1 MAERTSAV
9 PATTTAAYSPSELM
23 VVAAA
28 RELKDGERVL
38 VGHGIPN
45 LAVDLAKS
53 LYAPNLVCLFEI
65 GVIDTQPGG
74 EPGVGSADPR
84 LWRGAVSFRGTLE
97 VMGTLLQRG
106 RVDVGFLGALEVDRY
121 GNINST
127 EVLTPEGRPRRFGG
141 SGGGN
146 DIASHA
152 RRVIIVCR
160 HGRQKLVER
169 VRFLT
174 SPGHIGP
181 EGRLLP
187 GGGPHRL
194 VTDKAV
200 LAFDGRGELS
210 VVSIHPGVTKQELV
224 EETGCELSFPA
235 ELPVTPPPKEADLRL
250 IREVLDPGRQF
261 TDAP

>member
-1 MAERTSAV
+1 
-9 PATTTAAYSPSELM
+9 M

-28 RELKDGERVL
+28 REIRDGEVVM

-45 LAVDLAKS
+45 LAADLAKL
-53 LYAPNLVCLFEI
+53 LYAPSIVCLFEI
-65 GVIDTQPGG
+65 GVIDPLPGG
-74 EPGVGSADPR
+74 EPNVGSADPR
-84 LWRGAVSFRGTLE
+84 LWRGAVSFRGTLD

-121 GNINST
+121 GNVNST
-127 EVLTPEGRPRRFGG
+127 EVLTPEGKPRRFGG

-160 HGRQKLVER
+160 HGRQKIVER

-174 SPGHIGP
+174 SPGHVGP

-200 LAFDGRGELS
+200 LSFEPGGGQLS
-210 VVSIHPGVTKQELV
+210 VVSIHAGVTKQELV

-235 ELPVTPPPKEADLRL
+235 EVPVTLPPTEADLRL
-250 IREVLDPGRQF
+250 IREVLDPGRHY

>member
-1 MAERTSAV
+1 MAEKTT
-9 PATTTAAYSPSELM
+9 PAAARAALAYSPSELM

-28 RELKDGERVL
+28 REIRDGEVVM

-45 LAVDLAKS
+45 LAADLAKL
-53 LYAPNLVCLFEI
+53 LYAPSIVCLFEI
-65 GVIDTQPGG
+65 GVIDPLPGG
-74 EPGVGSADPR
+74 EPNVGSADPR
-84 LWRGAVSFRGTLE
+84 LWRGAVSFRGTLD

-121 GNINST
+121 GNVNST
-127 EVLTPEGRPRRFGG
+127 EVLTPEGKPRRFGG

-174 SPGHIGP
+174 SPGHVCP
-181 EGRLLP
+181 EGRLLL
-187 GGGPHRL
+187 GGGRCRFGWAPIWP
-194 VTDKAV
+194 AS
-200 LAFDGRGELS
+200 AADGSAGCAWSKRPRAIRATFSRMRRPRSMCRKRPGSPSRRS
-210 VVSIHPGVTKQELV
+210 VASN
-224 EETGCELSFPA
+224 
-235 ELPVTPPPKEADLRL
+235 R
-250 IREVLDPGRQF
+250 
-261 TDAP
+261 

>member
-1 MAERTSAV
+1 MADVTKA
-9 PATTTAAYSPSELM
+9 AAGTMAYSPSEIM

-28 RELKDGERVL
+28 RQLRDGELVL

-45 LAVDLAKS
+45 LAVDLAKL
-53 LYAPNLVCLFEI
+53 LYAPNVVCLFEI

-84 LWRGAVSFRGTLE
+84 LWRGAMSFQGTLA
-97 VMGTLLQRG
+97 VTGALLQRG
-106 RVDVGFLGALEVDRY
+106 RVDTGFLGALEVDRY

-127 EVLTPEGRPRRFGG
+127 EVLTPEGKVRRFGG

-160 HGRQKLVER
+160 HGRHKVVER

-174 SPGHIGP
+174 SPGHVGP
-181 EGRLLP
+181 EGRRLP
-187 GGGPHRL
+187 GGGPHRC

-200 LAFDGRGELS
+200 LAFDGRGGVS
-210 VVSIHPGVTKQELV
+210 VVSLHPGVTAEELAAD
-224 EETGCELSFPA
+224 TGCQLTFPA
-235 ELPVTPPPKEADLRL
+235 QVPQTPPPTEAELRL
-250 IREVLDPGRQF
+250 IREVLDPGRHY
-261 TDAP
+261 TEAP